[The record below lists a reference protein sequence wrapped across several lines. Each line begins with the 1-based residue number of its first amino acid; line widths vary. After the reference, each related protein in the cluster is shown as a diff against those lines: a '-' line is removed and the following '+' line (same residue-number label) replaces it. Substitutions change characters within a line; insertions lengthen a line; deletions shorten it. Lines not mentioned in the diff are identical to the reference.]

1 MNAPLIDTHC
11 HLDFDSFDADR
22 AEVLGRALAAG
33 VTAIVVPALDL
44 DNLDAVL
51 ALAESHRAVFAAVGV
66 HPNSTA
72 DWSDDWLD
80 TLSAAARHPKVV
92 AIGEIGL
99 DYYWDKS
106 PATVQRI
113 AFERQLSL
121 AAELD
126 LPVIIHN
133 REATAD
139 VLDTLAN
146 SALARRE
153 RAGVLHSFSADWA
166 AAEVALGLG
175 FHVGITGPVT
185 FKKAEELQQIAGRL
199 PLDRLLI
206 ETDAPFLTPHPH
218 RGRRNEPG
226 YVRYVAE
233 AIAALRNVPPE
244 TIAHQTT
251 ANATRLFRLPPSQ
264 QAPAVE

>member
-22 AEVLGRALAAG
+22 DEVLARALAAG
-33 VTAIVVPALDL
+33 VMAIVVPALDL
-44 DNLDAVL
+44 GNLDAVL
-51 ALAESHRAVFAAVGV
+51 ALADSHSAVFAAVGV

-80 TLSAAARHPKVV
+80 TLRAAARHPKVV

-99 DYYWDKS
+99 DYHWDKS
-106 PATVQRI
+106 PAAVQRR
-113 AFERQLSL
+113 ALEGQLSL

-139 VLDTLAN
+139 VLDALGN
-146 SALARRE
+146 SALTGRE

-166 AAEVALGLG
+166 AAEIALGLG

-185 FKKAEELQQIAGRL
+185 FKKAEELQQIARRL

-218 RGRRNEPG
+218 RGQRNEPG

-233 AIAALRNVPPE
+233 AIAALRDVPPE
-244 TIAHQTT
+244 SIAQQTT
-251 ANATRLFRLPPSQ
+251 TNAERLFRLPSRP
-264 QAPAVE
+264 QAPVVE